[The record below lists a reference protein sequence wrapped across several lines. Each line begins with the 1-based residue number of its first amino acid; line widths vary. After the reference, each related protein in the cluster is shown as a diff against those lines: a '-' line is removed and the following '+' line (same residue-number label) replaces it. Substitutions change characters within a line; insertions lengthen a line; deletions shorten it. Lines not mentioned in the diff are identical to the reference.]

1 MGDQAFP
8 FQSASY
14 SGTDPFV
21 VLLHL
26 SASAE
31 IQPQRCKTL
40 YFAFVHHKPLT
51 NSSTMRFLQFSLGRK
66 ASAVNT
72 ELLLSD
78 LTPRNSPQ
86 TVFPSDIATSD
97 NKTTHQ
103 EIIPIP
109 PPKPTRKFSSGW
121 RFDVVLS
128 IFLGS
133 SILILNLDI
142 TIWAS
147 TRFPRDKDLATV
159 HEDFFSKVKTT
170 ITYIHLAVN
179 ILGTFPLAPLTCVCR
194 FVARPHVRKSMK
206 HMQET
211 NSWVL
216 VYQVSKTCFMSIEKK
231 RPMGLAP
238 T

>member
-1 MGDQAFP
+1 MGDQALP

-21 VLLHL
+21 VLLYL

-40 YFAFVHHKPLT
+40 NFAFVRHKSLR
-51 NSSTMRFLQFSLGRK
+51 NASTMRFLQFSLGRK
-66 ASAVNT
+66 ASAQNT

-86 TVFPSDIATSD
+86 TVFPSATSD

-121 RFDVVLS
+121 RFNVILS

-142 TIWAS
+142 AIWAS
-147 TRFPRDKDLATV
+147 TKFPRDKDVATV
-159 HEDFFSKVKTT
+159 CEDFFSKVKTT

-179 ILGTFPLAPLTCVCR
+179 ILGTFLFGASNM
-194 FVARPHVRKSMK
+194 RK
-206 HMQET
+206 QI
-211 NSWVL
+211 L
-216 VYQVSKTCFMSIEKK
+216 C
-231 RPMGLAP
+231 AP
-238 T
+238 TREKVDEAHARNK